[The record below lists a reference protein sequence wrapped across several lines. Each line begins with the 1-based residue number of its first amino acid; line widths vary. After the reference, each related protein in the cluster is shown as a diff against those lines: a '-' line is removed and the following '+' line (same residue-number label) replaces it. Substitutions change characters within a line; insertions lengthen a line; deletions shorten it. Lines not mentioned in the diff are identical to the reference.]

1 MTGREVGNAA
11 SAPNVRREHEPL
23 PLEELEWPGR
33 AGLRLGWT
41 LADTRV
47 PARTARQAA
56 EMLAAI
62 RSLRAVVLRQVHSDR
77 ICLIDSQ
84 RGPGVALDPV
94 GDGMITDRTDL
105 LIGVSAADCAPL
117 FLFAD
122 AWTAILHAGWR
133 GVVQGILPHAL
144 ELLQLR
150 TGLGIE
156 QMRLAIGPCI
166 GPCCFEVSPAVA
178 SLFPASVRRLHGQ
191 RRTVDIPGA
200 VIDQWLRCGGGMAS
214 LMRLDRC
221 TVCSRPLM
229 HSHRRDPG
237 PGRNLAYLYHTPG

>member
-1 MTGREVGNAA
+1 MTVHMVGGPA
-11 SAPNVRREHEPL
+11 SVPNVRLEREPL
-23 PLEELEWPGR
+23 PREELEWPGH

-47 PARTARQAA
+47 PSRTAREAA
-56 EMLAAI
+56 EMLAEM

-77 ICLIDSQ
+77 ISLIDSQ
-84 RGPGVALDPV
+84 RGPEVGLDAV

-133 GVVQGILPHAL
+133 GVVQGILPRAL

-156 QMRLAIGPCI
+156 QMQLAIGPCI

-178 SLFPASVRRLHGQ
+178 ALFPASVRRMHGQ
-191 RRTVDIPGA
+191 RRAIDIPGA

-214 LMRLDRC
+214 LLRLDRC

-229 HSHRRDPG
+229 HSHRREPG
-237 PGRNLAYLYHTPG
+237 PCRNLAYLYHTPV